1 MMYKP
6 YQPFNVPA
14 QVLTATFTKVNGV
27 PTKTFVDGEQFF
39 CSAKGYGGSERVI
52 NEKFVIEDT
61 LDVETWFRAD
71 IRSADHIRLLD
82 DGSEWEILNTPED
95 IDRRHLY
102 LKFKV
107 RRIKGG
113 A

>member
-1 MMYKP
+1 MYKP

-71 IRSADHIRLLD
+71 ITSADHIRLLD

>member
-1 MMYKP
+1 MYKP
-6 YQPFNVPA
+6 TQPFNVPA
-14 QVLTATFTKVNGV
+14 LVLTATFTKVNGV
-27 PTKTFVDGEQFF
+27 PTKTFQDGEQFF
-39 CSAKGYGGSERVI
+39 CSAKSYGGTEREV
-52 NEKFVIEDT
+52 NNKYVIEDT
-61 LDVETWFRAD
+61 LDVETWFRSD
-71 IRSADHIRLLD
+71 ITSADHIRLLD